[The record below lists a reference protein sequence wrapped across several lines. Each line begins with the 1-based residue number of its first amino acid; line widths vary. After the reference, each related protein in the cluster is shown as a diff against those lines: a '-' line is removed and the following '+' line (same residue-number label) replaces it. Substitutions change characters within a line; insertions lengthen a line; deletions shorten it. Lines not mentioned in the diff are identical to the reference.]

1 MNRYDKWR
9 NAKLKDVPREAIRF
23 VWTRCVQYGILYV
36 RERRMKMAHTLQK
49 NHRMDLRV
57 KADKKELLNYAA
69 SLQNLSLSAF
79 VLASALKEAQAVVTE
94 KAHFSLP
101 AKEWKSFCARLD
113 QPAQSIPK
121 LKKLFS
127 QLSVFNE

>member
-1 MNRYDKWR
+1 MFPTRVGMNRYDKWR

-57 KADKKELLNYAA
+57 KADKKN
-69 SLQNLSLSAF
+69 S
-79 VLASALKEAQAVVTE
+79 
-94 KAHFSLP
+94 
-101 AKEWKSFCARLD
+101 
-113 QPAQSIPK
+113 
-121 LKKLFS
+121 
-127 QLSVFNE
+127 